1 LSIRRDIVPMKKT
14 KGKILV
20 VDDERSMR
28 EILEIFLK
36 NEGYSVSAAGNGE
49 SAMEI
54 MKHDHFDLIIT
65 DMKMPKLGG
74 LELLK
79 NVKEIYPDTLVVII
93 TAFGTAESAVEAMK
107 LGAFD
112 YITKPFQMDDIR
124 LVVKN
129 ALEKQML
136 QQEVSILKEQLK
148 PSSLENILGR
158 SPSMMELFTII
169 SKTAESNANVLI
181 TGESGTGKELVAK
194 AVHGLSPRKDRHFVA
209 VNCAAIP
216 EGLLESELFGH
227 MKGAFTG
234 AAANKQ
240 GLFELANEGTLFLD
254 EIGEMPLTL
263 QAKLLRA
270 IEDGTFRRVG
280 GISDI
285 KVDVRIIAAT
295 NKDIKSFIETGQF
308 REDLYF
314 RLNVLS
320 VRIPPLRERGDDI
333 PLLVDHFLKK
343 FAGDKKKFSQEAV
356 EMLNN
361 YQWKGNVRE
370 LENIIERVVLLC
382 DRAVIGVENLPEEI
396 RSVSTSSKDINVPRG
411 GIDFERIIEDLE
423 KAYLLKALEQTNGVK
438 TEAAKLLNLTFRSFR
453 HKLKKYGIEKKTIS
467 EA

>member
-1 LSIRRDIVPMKKT
+1 MKKT

-36 NEGYSVSAAGNGE
+36 NEGYSVTAASNGE
-49 SAMEI
+49 SALEV

-65 DMKMPKLGG
+65 DMKMPKVGG

-79 NVKEIYPDTLVVII
+79 NVKEIYPDTVVVII
-93 TAFGTAESAVEAMK
+93 TAFGTTESAVEAMK

-112 YITKPFQMDDIR
+112 YITKPFQMDEIR

-148 PSSLENILGR
+148 PPSLENILGR

-181 TGESGTGKELVAK
+181 SGESGTGKELVAK

-295 NKDIKSFIETGQF
+295 NKDIKAFVEKGQF

-333 PLLVDHFLKK
+333 PLLVDHFLRK
-343 FAGDKKKFSQEAV
+343 FAGDKKNFSQEAV
-356 EMLNN
+356 EMLKN

-396 RSVSTSSKDINVPRG
+396 RSVSTSSKEISVPRG
-411 GIDFERIIEDLE
+411 GVDFERIIEDLE

>member
-1 LSIRRDIVPMKKT
+1 VKKT

-36 NEGYSVSAAGNGE
+36 SEGYNVSAANNGE
-49 SAMEI
+49 SALET

-65 DMKMPKLGG
+65 DMKMPKVGG

-79 NVKEIYPDTLVVII
+79 NVKEICPDTVVVII
-93 TAFGTAESAVEAMK
+93 TAFGTTESAVEAMK

-148 PSSLENILGR
+148 PPSLENILGR
-158 SPSMMELFTII
+158 SHSMMELFTII

-234 AAANKQ
+234 ATANKQ

-295 NKDIKSFIETGQF
+295 NKDIKAFIETGQF

-320 VRIPPLRERGDDI
+320 IKIPPLRERGDDI

-356 EMLNN
+356 EMLKN

-396 RSVSTSSKDINVPRG
+396 RSVATSSKEIDVPRG
-411 GIDFERIIEDLE
+411 GVDFERVIEDLE

-453 HKLKKYGIEKKTIS
+453 HKLKKYGIEKKTIT
-467 EA
+467 ET

>member
-1 LSIRRDIVPMKKT
+1 MKKT
-14 KGKILV
+14 KGRILV

-36 NEGYSVSAAGNGE
+36 SEGYSVSVADNGK
-49 SAMEI
+49 SALEV
-54 MKHDHFDLIIT
+54 MKNDFFDLIIT
-65 DMKMPKLGG
+65 DMKMPKVGG
-74 LELLK
+74 LELLR
-79 NVKEIYPDTLVVII
+79 NVKEISPDTVVVII
-93 TAFGTAESAVEAMK
+93 TAFGTTESAVEAMK
-107 LGAFD
+107 LGAYD

-129 ALEKQML
+129 ALEKQKL
-136 QQEVSILKEQLK
+136 QKDVSILKEQLK
-148 PSSLENILGR
+148 TPSLENIIGQG
-158 SPSMMELFTII
+158 PAMKELFSIV

-194 AVHGLSPRKDRHFVA
+194 AIHSLSPRKDQHFVA
-209 VNCAAIP
+209 INCAAIP
-216 EGLLESELFGH
+216 EGLLESELFGY

-254 EIGEMPLTL
+254 EIGEMPLSL
-263 QAKLLRA
+263 QAKLLRI
-270 IEDGTFRRVG
+270 IEDRTFRRVG

-285 KVDVRIIAAT
+285 KVDVRIISAS
-295 NKDIKSFIETGQF
+295 NRDIKSLAEKGQF

-320 VRIPPLRERGDDI
+320 VKIPPLRERGDDI
-333 PLLVDHFLKK
+333 PLLVDHFMKK
-343 FAGDKKKFSQEAV
+343 FAGDKKKFSQDAI
-356 EMLNN
+356 EMLKN

-382 DRAVIGVENLPEEI
+382 DRDVIGVEQLPEEI
-396 RSVSTSSKDINVPRG
+396 KSDSTSTKEVTVPRG
-411 GIDFERIIEDLE
+411 GVDVENIMEEME

-453 HKLKKYGIEKKTIS
+453 HKLKKYGIEKKTIT
-467 EA
+467 EN

>member
-1 LSIRRDIVPMKKT
+1 MKKT

-36 NEGYSVSAAGNGE
+36 NEGYSVTAASNGE
-49 SAMEI
+49 SALEV

-65 DMKMPKLGG
+65 DMKMPKVGG

-79 NVKEIYPDTLVVII
+79 NVKEIYPDTVVVII
-93 TAFGTAESAVEAMK
+93 TAFGTTESAVEAMK

-112 YITKPFQMDDIR
+112 YITKPFQMDEIR

-148 PSSLENILGR
+148 PPSLENILGR

-181 TGESGTGKELVAK
+181 SGESGTGKELVAK

-295 NKDIKSFIETGQF
+295 NKDIKAFVEKGQF

-333 PLLVDHFLKK
+333 PLLVDHFLRK
-343 FAGDKKKFSQEAV
+343 FAGDKKNFSQEAV
-356 EMLNN
+356 EMLKN

-396 RSVSTSSKDINVPRG
+396 RSVATSSKEIDVPRG